1 MKSSLMR
8 AILLL
13 VSTGASTA
21 SVQALQIVDLLN
33 SGVTETGKRIGRD
46 QLGIPVRVYDF
57 AHVDRDVLQ
66 SAEKLTAEI
75 FRKAG
80 TEVLWLDGPEA
91 HPDNAEV
98 GHPEFRVKI
107 VPTLEM
113 LSGAKEKR
121 KDDPLGFAI
130 PCDESEQACLFYVLY
145 SRISAWAGRDGI
157 DPSRILGHVIAHEI
171 GHALLGPNAH
181 ASIGIMQGRL
191 PRLDMGR
198 VLYFTDIQSQQLRA
212 DLAGRIWAVKDRE
225 VDPSLTILVYNQA
238 QAPPAIVIGAE
249 REAARIL
256 SQAGVRT
263 GWFDCSAGHSDAGP
277 QDICQKGWGP
287 MNIGLRVV
295 AKRTGRL
302 QDTRFGFAIIPGLAS
317 VYYDYQAHFVSDD
330 VGLGQHLI
338 LGCAIAHEI
347 GHLLLG
353 PNSHSSQGV
362 MQAEWGKRQIRQA
375 LMRDLLFSPE
385 ESRRIRAEA
394 RTRMSLQSDG
404 RREQGMVAVHQEAG
418 PKSHSEE

>member
-1 MKSSLMR
+1 MTHMQSSLFW
-8 AILLL
+8 ICLQCLI
-13 VSTGASTA
+13 VS
-21 SVQALQIVDLLN
+21 
-33 SGVTETGKRIGRD
+33 
-46 QLGIPVRVYDF
+46 
-57 AHVDRDVLQ
+57 
-66 SAEKLTAEI
+66 
-75 FRKAG
+75 
-80 TEVLWLDGPEA
+80 
-91 HPDNAEV
+91 
-98 GHPEFRVKI
+98 
-107 VPTLEM
+107 
-113 LSGAKEKR
+113 
-121 KDDPLGFAI
+121 GF
-130 PCDESEQACLFYVLY
+130 L
-145 SRISAWAGRDGI
+145 
-157 DPSRILGHVIAHEI
+157 
-171 GHALLGPNAH
+171 PNA
-181 ASIGIMQGRL
+181 A
-191 PRLDMGR
+191 
-198 VLYFTDIQSQQLRA
+198 RA
-212 DLAGRIWAVKDRE
+212 GDRE
-225 VDPSLTILVYNQA
+225 VDPSLTITILVYNQA

-330 VGLGQHLI
+330 VGLGQPLI

-394 RTRMSLQSDG
+394 RTRMNLQTG
-404 RREQGMVAVHQEAG
+404 TPKEQRLATVDQRAG
-418 PKSHSEE
+418 TKVRSAE

>member
-1 MKSSLMR
+1 MSMGNR
-8 AILLL
+8 AQR
-13 VSTGASTA
+13 S
-21 SVQALQIVDLLN
+21 
-33 SGVTETGKRIGRD
+33 E
-46 QLGIPVRVYDF
+46 
-57 AHVDRDVLQ
+57 
-66 SAEKLTAEI
+66 TAEI
-75 FRKAG
+75 
-80 TEVLWLDGPEA
+80 
-91 HPDNAEV
+91 
-98 GHPEFRVKI
+98 
-107 VPTLEM
+107 PT
-113 LSGAKEKR
+113 R
-121 KDDPLGFAI
+121 QWF
-130 PCDESEQACLFYVLY
+130 
-145 SRISAWAGRDGI
+145 W
-157 DPSRILGHVIAHEI
+157 LGHSFCIILSLLGVIALPM
-171 GHALLGPNAH
+171 ALF
-181 ASIGIMQGRL
+181 ASDAE
-191 PRLDMGR
+191 LDP
-198 VLYFTDIQSQQLRA
+198 TI
-212 DLAGRIWAVKDRE
+212 
-225 VDPSLTILVYNQA
+225 TILVYNQA

-295 AKRTGRL
+295 AKRTGRF

-330 VGLGQHLI
+330 VGLGQPLI
-338 LGCAIAHEI
+338 LGCVIAHEI

-385 ESRRIRAEA
+385 ESQLIRAEA
-394 RTRMSLQSDG
+394 RTRMSLQSDS
-404 RREQGMVAVHQEAG
+404 RREQGMVAVHQQVG